1 MARAMSRLTARTVAG
16 LKEPGRYADGGG
28 LYLQIGP
35 TGSKSWL
42 FMYKRDGKRREMG
55 VGALGD
61 VSLAEARQK
70 AEDARRILAEGGEP
84 LQARNAAQAAR
95 KEADEAPTFG
105 EFADQMVEKWS
116 REFSN
121 AKHVAQWRMTLG
133 PAYCAK
139 LRDKKLADITPADV
153 LAVLDPVWQDKN
165 ETASRLRGRIER
177 VLDAAKVAGW
187 RSGENP
193 AQWKGNLEHSLG
205 KRQKLQRG
213 HHAAMPYV
221 EVPAFIAALRLR
233 EAMAAR
239 ALEFAILTVARTS
252 EALGATWGEIDLERR
267 VWTIPDSRM
276 KKRREHRVVLSDAAL
291 TILREVEGLRP
302 EDDDGGAY
310 VFPGQR
316 PKRPLSGMAMEMLLR
331 RQKLDIT
338 VHGFRSS
345 YRDWAL
351 EVTDFSRE
359 IIELNMSHVV
369 GDATERAY
377 RRGDALEKRR
387 EIMGAWAAFCLSAPK
402 VEHQGA

>member
-1 MARAMSRLTARTVAG
+1 MARAMSKLTARTVAG

-55 VGALGD
+55 LGALGD
-61 VSLAEARQK
+61 VPLAEARQK

-84 LQARNAAQAAR
+84 LQARTAAQAAR
-95 KEADEAPTFG
+95 KEADAAPTFG
-105 EFADQMVEKWS
+105 DFADQMVEKWS

-121 AKHVAQWRMTLG
+121 PKHAAQWAMTLG
-133 PAYCAK
+133 PTYCAK
-139 LRDKKLADITPADV
+139 LRDKKLVDITPADV

-177 VLDAAKVAGW
+177 VLDAAKVAGL

-205 KRQKLQRG
+205 KRHKLQRG
-213 HHAAMPYV
+213 HHAALPYA

-239 ALEFAILTVARTS
+239 ALEFCILTVARTS

-267 VWTIPDSRM
+267 VWTIPGPRM
-276 KKRREHRVVLSDAAL
+276 KKRREHRVALSEQAL
-291 TILREVEGLRP
+291 AVLREVEGLRP
-302 EDDDGGAY
+302 ADDDGSAY

-316 PKRPLSGMAMEMLLR
+316 PRRPLSGMAMEMLLR
-331 RQKLDIT
+331 RQKLDVT
-338 VHGFRSS
+338 VHGFRSA

-359 IIELNMSHVV
+359 IIEMNMSHVV
-369 GDATERAY
+369 GDATELAY
-377 RRGDALEKRR
+377 RRGDALIKRG
-387 EIMGAWAAFCLSAPK
+387 EIMAAWGAFCLSPTEA
-402 VEHQGA
+402 EHEEA